1 MTAEILSQ
9 DDKETKLKA
18 QGTVDGRT
26 CVSGR
31 LVLARYNLADSDP
44 QESLADDE
52 TIVAELRQMYKLLNR
67 SASSISQTQA

>member
-1 MTAEILSQ
+1 MTAEIVSQ

-44 QESLADDE
+44 QGSLDDE

-67 SASSISQTQA
+67 SASSIPQTQA